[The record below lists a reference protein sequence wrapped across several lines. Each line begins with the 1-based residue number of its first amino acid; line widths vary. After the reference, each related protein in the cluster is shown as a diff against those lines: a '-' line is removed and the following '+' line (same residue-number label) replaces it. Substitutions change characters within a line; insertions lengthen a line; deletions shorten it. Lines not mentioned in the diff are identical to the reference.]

1 MPLHSFKL
9 SSPNG
14 KELNM
19 IVEKPNY
26 LEVVE
31 LFPADQQMYTISQG
45 DQYYLRTVLFDVNPP
60 KYCVDMC
67 DMNKEGDLKPF
78 ARCIWSNGM
87 IAFRELETVK
97 VKETFQIAPGSK
109 FNMDE
114 KFEKLDS
121 QRI

>member
-1 MPLHSFKL
+1 
-9 SSPNG
+9 
-14 KELNM
+14 M

-31 LFPADQQMYTISQG
+31 LFPIDQQMYTISQG
-45 DQYYLRTVLFDVNPP
+45 DQYYLRTVLFDVEPP
-60 KYCVDMC
+60 KYFVDMC
-67 DMNKEGDLKPF
+67 NMNEDGELKPF

-87 IAFRELETVK
+87 LAFRELETVK
-97 VKETFQIAPGSK
+97 VRETFQIAPGSK

-114 KFEKLDS
+114 KFEKLAS